1 MDVVA
6 SLGND
11 MKKPVPVKIV
21 EVLGWV
27 YVALSFLAVI
37 SVIVLVFK
45 KPSEWPSVIFA
56 VTPVLLTVGMVMS
69 LRRGRRA
76 WFLWPNAFLSYVVV
90 MIVVSSLRP
99 TLLGLLLSLV
109 LIVAPIALLYLKS
122 AKQWFNEMSGNKAS
136 SRLGCTGIFCATA
149 FGILVLPL
157 IIDMV
162 VSARMSLF
170 YSKMNAYAV
179 FGRDLRRHLD
189 MNRQSRKE
197 EQSWVDPA
205 SCTNSTQF
213 VRALFEKAGEEW
225 NYPDSCSEIWNI
237 AVNPP
242 DDDSFPLLITSN
254 LNPCDLLFK
263 KNVECVLVLTCPKS
277 WGGTCFEFCEKAAV
291 VVHQGG
297 EARLVKRKYAH
308 PRIFF
313 PNGVPKPRPDT
324 YYLTPTGRI
333 DLVSPEQEKTLK
345 AHFKENKG
353 RTLP

>member
-21 EVLGWV
+21 EALGWV

-45 KPSEWPSVIFA
+45 KTSEWPSVIFA
-56 VTPVLLTVGMVMS
+56 VTSVLLTVGMVMS

-157 IIDMV
+157 IIDTV

-254 LNPCDLLFK
+254 LNPCDLLSK

-313 PNGVPKPRPDT
+313 PNGVPKPRTDT

-333 DLVSPEQEKTLK
+333 DLVSSEQEKTLK

>member
-157 IIDMV
+157 IIDTI
-162 VSARMSLF
+162 VSVRESLF
-170 YSKMNAYAV
+170 YAKMNAYAA
-179 FGRDLRRHLD
+179 FGHDLRRHLD
-189 MNRQSRKE
+189 RNRQSRKE

-263 KNVECVLVLTCPKS
+263 KNVECVRVLTCPKS

-308 PRIFF
+308 PRILF